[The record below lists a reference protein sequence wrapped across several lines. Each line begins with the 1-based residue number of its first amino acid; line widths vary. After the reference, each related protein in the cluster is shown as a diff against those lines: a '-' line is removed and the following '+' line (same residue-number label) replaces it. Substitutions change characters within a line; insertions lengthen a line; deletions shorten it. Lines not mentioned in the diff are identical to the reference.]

1 MFYKI
6 SKLLAT
12 SVVAN
17 FVFHLLL
24 ATVIV
29 SSLDAIFASSSDPML
44 TPLIAMFSTW
54 AGFKQQELD
63 EKSTV
68 TC

>member
-12 SVVAN
+12 SVIAN
-17 FVFHLLL
+17 FILQLFIAIV
-24 ATVIV
+24 VV
-29 SSLDAIFASSSDPML
+29 SSLDAIFATSSDPML

-54 AGFKQQELD
+54 VTFKQRELD
-63 EKSTV
+63 EKNRQ
-68 TC
+68 

>member
-17 FVFHLLL
+17 FVFQLLL

-54 AGFKQQELD
+54 AGLKQQELD
-63 EKSTV
+63 EKNRQ
-68 TC
+68 

>member
-17 FVFHLLL
+17 FIIQLLI
-24 ATVIV
+24 AVVVV
-29 SSLDAIFASSSDPML
+29 SSLDAIFTTNSDPML
-44 TPLIAMFSTW
+44 TPLLAMFSTW
-54 AGFKQQELD
+54 VGFKQKELD
-63 EKSTV
+63 EKNRQ
-68 TC
+68 